1 MFLQVKEEKRD
12 SFPTISSRMLEF
24 LDNFDNRFSIF
35 IARDVLGSELNI
47 QENNDSA
54 KLANLGCG
62 Q

>member
-24 LDNFDNRFSIF
+24 LDNFDSRFSIF
-35 IARDVLGSELNI
+35 IARDVHELNI